1 MKKTLLILGIGAV
14 VGAVTYSV
22 WQSMKKQKPT
32 VVVSTDKKNEDIP
45 AAVPVSAPVPVPVQN
60 VPVDD
65 VDFAKKAAEASI
77 TERHEEA
84 AQIIK
89 DAVEVICKQSAS
101 SDGELEELDQIASGL
116 DNLLKED

>member
-14 VGAVTYSV
+14 VGAVTYAV
-22 WQSMKKQKPT
+22 WQSMKKQKTT
-32 VVVSTDKKNEDIP
+32 VVVKTEKENEDIP
-45 AAVPVSAPVPVPVQN
+45 AAVPVSTPAQD

-65 VDFAKKAAEASI
+65 VDFARKVAEDSI

-116 DNLLKED
+116 DDLLKED

>member
-14 VGAVTYSV
+14 VGAVTYAV

-32 VVVSTDKKNEDIP
+32 VVVSTEKKNEDVP
-45 AAVPVSAPVPVPVQN
+45 AAVPVATPNQD
-60 VPVDD
+60 VPVDE
-65 VDFAKKAAEASI
+65 VDFARKAAEHSI

-101 SDGELEELDQIASGL
+101 TDNELEELDQIASGL
-116 DNLLKED
+116 DDLLKED

>member
-14 VGAVTYSV
+14 VGVVTYAV

-32 VVVSTDKKNEDIP
+32 VVVSTEKNEDVP
-45 AAVPVSAPVPVPVQN
+45 AAVPVAVPARDVPVV
-60 VPVDD
+60 D
-65 VDFAKKAAEASI
+65 VDFARKAAEDSI

-101 SDGELEELDQIASGL
+101 TDNELEELDQIASGL
-116 DNLLKED
+116 DDLLKED

>member
-14 VGAVTYSV
+14 VGAVTYAV

-32 VVVSTDKKNEDIP
+32 VVVSTEKKNEDVP
-45 AAVPVSAPVPVPVQN
+45 AAVPVAAPAQD

-65 VDFAKKAAEASI
+65 VDFARKAAEDSI

-101 SDGELEELDQIASGL
+101 TDNELEELDQIASGL
-116 DNLLKED
+116 DDLLKED

>member
-14 VGAVTYSV
+14 VGAVTYAV

-32 VVVSTDKKNEDIP
+32 IVVSSEKKDEDIP
-45 AAVPVSAPVPVPVQN
+45 AAVPVSTPAQDVPI
-60 VPVDD
+60 DD
-65 VDFAKKAAEASI
+65 VDVARKVAESSI

-101 SDGELEELDQIASGL
+101 SDGELEGLDQIASGL
-116 DNLLKED
+116 DDLLKED

>member
-1 MKKTLLILGIGAV
+1 MKKTLIILGIGAV
-14 VGAVTYSV
+14 VGAVTYAV
-22 WQSMKKQKPT
+22 WQGMKKQKPVVAVNIEKKSEDVPT
-32 VVVSTDKKNEDIP
+32 VVPATTSTQD
-45 AAVPVSAPVPVPVQN
+45 

-65 VDFAKKAAEASI
+65 VDLARKTAENSI

-101 SDGELEELDQIASGL
+101 SDNELEELDQIASGL
-116 DNLLKED
+116 DDLLKED

>member
-45 AAVPVSAPVPVPVQN
+45 AAVPVSAPVPVQN

-116 DNLLKED
+116 DDLLKED

>member
-14 VGAVTYSV
+14 VGAVTYAV
-22 WQSMKKQKPT
+22 WQSTKKQKPA
-32 VVVSTDKKNEDIP
+32 VAVSMEKRNEDFP
-45 AAVPVSAPVPVPVQN
+45 AVDPVSAPIQD
-60 VPVDD
+60 VPVDN
-65 VDFAKKAAEASI
+65 VDFARKAAEDSI

-101 SDGELEELDQIASGL
+101 TDGELEELDQIASGL
-116 DNLLKED
+116 DDLLKEE